1 LSLLPSADCSL
12 IATGNEGVFA
22 DENGWEWGGV
32 EEMVAVDACW
42 PSLLTAAHFWLGEVA
57 SLFTAAD

>member
-1 LSLLPSADCSL
+1 MGFSLLRM
-12 IATGNEGVFA
+12 
-22 DENGWEWGGV
+22 GWEWGGV